1 MKYIHAMLAVV
12 CLLVVGGAIG
22 TARADDQDEEIKGVT
37 LYTPPDI
44 GDIHNCRAVNV
55 SDKTLGITVALL
67 RRSGDALSCDS
78 PITCTVGVG
87 AGPAD
92 MPTTNPTPEF
102 QVLKG
107 TFLTF
112 IVQAPPG
119 SILRNAYCAFAVSG
133 TDNHDDVRV
142 ALSTGV
148 TRTIPGTT
156 IPTLL
161 SRIVEG
167 H

>member
-22 TARADDQDEEIKGVT
+22 TARADDQDEENKGVT
-37 LYTPPDI
+37 LYTPADT
-44 GDIHNCRAVNV
+44 GDGHGCRAVNV
-55 SDKTLGITVALL
+55 SDKTLGITSAILD
-67 RRSGDALSCDS
+67 RSGHALSCAS
-78 PITCTVGVG
+78 PTTCTQ
-87 AGPAD
+87 GPAD
-92 MPTTNPTPEF
+92 TPTTNPTPEF

-112 IVQAPPG
+112 VVQAPPG
-119 SILRNAYCAFAVSG
+119 SIRRNAYCAFAVSG
-133 TDNHDDVRV
+133 TDNRDDVRV
-142 ALSTGV
+142 VLEVAI

>member
-1 MKYIHAMLAVV
+1 MKYIHAILAVV

-22 TARADDQDEEIKGVT
+22 AARADDRAEENEGVT
-37 LYTPPDI
+37 LYTPNDL
-44 GDIHNCRAVNV
+44 GDGHACRAVNV

-78 PITCTVGVG
+78 PITCTAGAG
-87 AGPAD
+87 AGPANT
-92 MPTTNPTPEF
+92 PTTNPTPEF

-107 TFLTF
+107 TALNVN
-112 IVQAPPG
+112 IEAPLG
-119 SILRNAYCAFAVSG
+119 ARRNAYCAFAVSG
-133 TDNHDDVRV
+133 TDNRDDVRV
-142 ALSTGV
+142 DLGIAV

-156 IPTLL
+156 IPTYQT
-161 SRIVEG
+161 RIVEG

>member
-1 MKYIHAMLAVV
+1 MLAVV
-12 CLLVVGGAIG
+12 GLLVVGGAIG
-22 TARADDQDEEIKGVT
+22 AARDDDQDEENKSVT

-67 RRSGDALSCDS
+67 RRSGDALSCAS
-78 PITCTVGVG
+78 PTTCTQ
-87 AGPAD
+87 GPAD
-92 MPTTNPTPEF
+92 TPTTNPTPEF

-112 IVQAPPG
+112 VVQAPPG
-119 SILRNAYCAFAVSG
+119 SIRRNAYCAFAVSG
-133 TDNHDDVRV
+133 TDNRDDVRV
-142 ALSTGV
+142 VLEVAI

>member
-1 MKYIHAMLAVV
+1 MKYIHATLAVV

-22 TARADDQDEEIKGVT
+22 AARADDRAEENEGVT

-44 GDIHNCRAVNV
+44 GDVHACRAVNV
-55 SDKTLGITVALL
+55 SDKTLGITVAILD
-67 RRSGDALSCDS
+67 RPGDALSCDS
-78 PITCTVGVG
+78 PITCTAGAG
-87 AGPAD
+87 AGPANT
-92 MPTTNPTPEF
+92 PTTNPTPEF

-112 IVQAPPG
+112 VVQAPPG
-119 SILRNAYCAFAVSG
+119 SIRRNAYCAFAVSG
-133 TDNHDDVRV
+133 TDNRDDVRV
-142 ALSTGV
+142 VLEVAI

>member
-1 MKYIHAMLAVV
+1 MKYIHATLAVV

-22 TARADDQDEEIKGVT
+22 AARADDRAEENEGVT
-37 LYTPPDI
+37 LYTPPDF
-44 GDIHNCRAVNV
+44 GDVHVCRAVNV
-55 SDKTLGITVALL
+55 SDKTLGITFAILD
-67 RRSGDALSCDS
+67 RSGDALSCAS
-78 PITCTVGVG
+78 PTTCTQ
-87 AGPAD
+87 GPAD
-92 MPTTNPTPEF
+92 TPTTNPTPEF

-112 IVQAPPG
+112 VVQAPPG
-119 SILRNAYCAFAVSG
+119 SIRRNAYCAFAVSG
-133 TDNHDDVRV
+133 TDNRDDVRV

>member
-12 CLLVVGGAIG
+12 GLLVVGGAIG
-22 TARADDQDEEIKGVT
+22 AARADDRAEENEGVT

-107 TFLTF
+107 TFLNFVIT
-112 IVQAPPG
+112 APSG
-119 SILRNAYCAFAVSG
+119 SPSFAYCAFAVSG
-133 TDNHDDVRV
+133 TDNRDDVRV
-142 ALSTGV
+142 AHAIAA

-156 IPTLL
+156 IPSFQT
-161 SRIVEG
+161 RIVEG

>member
-1 MKYIHAMLAVV
+1 MKYIHAILAVV

-22 TARADDQDEEIKGVT
+22 AARADDRAEENEGVT
-37 LYTPPDI
+37 LYTPNDI
-44 GDIHNCRAVNV
+44 GDVHACRAVNV

-78 PITCTVGVG
+78 PITCTAGAG
-87 AGPAD
+87 AGPANT
-92 MPTTNPTPEF
+92 PTTNPTPEF

-107 TFLTF
+107 TFLNVVIT
-112 IVQAPPG
+112 QPLG
-119 SILRNAYCAFAVSG
+119 STRLAYCAVTVSG
-133 TDNHDDVRV
+133 TDNRDDVRV
-142 ALSTGV
+142 ALAIADV
-148 TRTIPGTT
+148 RTIPGTT
-156 IPTLL
+156 IPTLQ